1 MDLSQEIKSFGP
13 IDLDEFAQ
21 NYEKTDKVI
30 NSVALYNKAIEYLK
44 SGNEDIAMI
53 ELKKVVSTN
62 PNFYEAVN
70 LLGLCYAYTNQLDK
84 AEELFTS
91 IVERENNAIKAADY
105 LNFISI
111 SEDDSAK
118 KYGRVKNARNE
129 GNSIKA
135 VKQPLK
141 KNSIND
147 KNIMAENTVLEK
159 IGSKLMK
166 PNFSVILNIFSVI
179 CLIASVIFFIAATK
193 ATKDAGAEAEP
204 VAEPVAISQQKSTT
218 TKNSSKELITLKNQ
232 LDAANKKLKQYEF
245 SNQVSQVSTLYA
257 QKKYIEAADRLMSL
271 KVDDLTSDLKIKY
284 DSMKDKVLLSAAS
297 QMTSEGNTLYKNK
310 NFAEAIKK
318 LEKVFTLGDKWDFAD
333 KALYILGK
341 SYVEVNDL
349 QKATITYEKLIKE
362 YPKSAYI
369 QWAKDR
375 LNAIH

>member
-21 NYEKTDKVI
+21 NNEKTDKVI

-70 LLGLCYAYTNQLDK
+70 LLGLCYAYTKQLDK

-118 KYGRVKNARNE
+118 KSGKVKNTRNE
-129 GNSIKA
+129 SNSNKV

-147 KNIMAENTVLEK
+147 KNVMTENIVLEK
-159 IGSKLMK
+159 IGSKLMELK
-166 PNFSVILNIFSVI
+166 FSVILTIFSVI
-179 CLIASVIFFIAATK
+179 CLIASVIFFMVATK
-193 ATKDAGAEAEP
+193 TTKDAGEDSEP
-204 VAEPVAISQQKSTT
+204 VAMAQQKSAAD
-218 TKNSSKELITLKNQ
+218 KNSSKELITLKKQ
-232 LDAANKKLKQYEF
+232 LDTANIKLKQYEL

-257 QKKYIEAADRLMSL
+257 QKKYVEAADKFMAL
-271 KVDDLTSDLKIKY
+271 KVDDLTSDLKTKY

-297 QMTSEGNTLYKNK
+297 QMTSEGNTLYKNE
-310 NFAEAIKK
+310 NYAEAIKK
-318 LEKVFTLGDKWDFAD
+318 LEKVFVLGNNWDFAD
-333 KALYILGK
+333 KALYVLGK
-341 SYVEVNDL
+341 CYVEVNDL
-349 QKATITYEKLIKE
+349 QKAASTYQKLIND
-362 YPKSAYI
+362 YPKSRYVQFAKSRLADI
-369 QWAKDR
+369 Q
-375 LNAIH
+375 